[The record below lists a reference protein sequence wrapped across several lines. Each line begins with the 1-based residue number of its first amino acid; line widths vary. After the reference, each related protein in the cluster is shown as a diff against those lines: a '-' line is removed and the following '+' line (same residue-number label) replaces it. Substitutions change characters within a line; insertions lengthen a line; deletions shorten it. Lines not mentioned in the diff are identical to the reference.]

1 MMMNNALHRLI
12 AQRRSTEVV
21 APGWTM
27 GDAYRELDLTIIE
40 AHSFIDDTDRLLAR
54 YEDVDRILP
63 EADELEK
70 QGVDLRAL
78 ARGLSIGLSAEAF
91 ANALEDGI
99 NVGLFFLAL
108 ERGQIDLA
116 AFNHEFES
124 DGTEDMEMYNEG
136 LEHLD
141 DMYADDPRRIL
152 WAAVSRPVAF
162 C

>member
-1 MMMNNALHRLI
+1 MMNALHKLI

-27 GDAYRELDLTIIE
+27 GDAYRELDRTIIE
-40 AHSFIDDTDRLLAR
+40 AHSFVDDNDRVLAR
-54 YEDVDRILP
+54 YEAVERVLP
-63 EADELEK
+63 EADALEK
-70 QGVDLRAL
+70 QGVDLTAL
-78 ARGLSIGLSAEAF
+78 AWGLSNGLSAPAF
-91 ANALEDGI
+91 AKALENGI

-116 AFNHEFES
+116 AFNRDFVS
-124 DGTEDMEMYNEG
+124 IGSEDMGMYNEG

-141 DMYADDPRRIL
+141 EMYVEDPRHRL
-152 WAAVSRPVAF
+152 WAALSRPVVA